1 MNNNPVNILL
11 VDDHHLV
18 RQGLR
23 RLVDSEQDMRVV
35 GEASDEGSAVELVR
49 QFSPDCVVMDVYLS
63 QTCGI
68 EAGRRICSEFPR
80 TKIIALSS
88 DANPRTA
95 VKALR
100 AGFSGYVLK
109 ENRVEELIRAI
120 RLVADNNIY
129 LCPSVSTSVT
139 QCFME
144 SIGDDQETIGKPE
157 LTERERRLLVLV
169 AEGRRGKEIAGIL
182 RLNPK
187 SIETYRSRLMKKLGC
202 SSIAD
207 LTRHAIREGL
217 IKV

>member
-1 MNNNPVNILL
+1 MNDGFISILL
-11 VDDHHLV
+11 VDDHQLV

-23 RLVDSEQDMRVV
+23 RLVEAEKNLRVV
-35 GEASDEGSAVELVR
+35 GEASDEGSAMELVR
-49 QFSPDCVVMDVYLS
+49 QLKPDFVVMDVHLAQGS
-63 QTCGI
+63 GI
-68 EAGRRICSEFPR
+68 EAGRRISTEFPK

-88 DANPRTA
+88 DPSPQTA

-100 AGFSGYVLK
+100 SGFSGYVIK

-120 RLVADNNIY
+120 REVSANKIY

-144 SIGDDQETIGKPE
+144 SIGDDEETIGKPE

-169 AEGRRGKEIAGIL
+169 AEGKRGKEIADVL
-182 RLNPK
+182 QVNPK

-202 SSIAD
+202 TSIAD
-207 LTRHAIREGL
+207 LTRYAIREGI

>member
-1 MNNNPVNILL
+1 MLL
-11 VDDHHLV
+11 VDDHQLV

-23 RLVDSEQDMRVV
+23 RLVELEKDMRVV
-35 GEASDEGSAVELVR
+35 GEASDENSAMELVR
-49 QFSPDCVVMDVYLS
+49 QFNPDFVIMDLYLS
-63 QTCGI
+63 QACGI

-80 TKIIALSS
+80 TKVIALSS
-88 DANPRTA
+88 DANPQTA

-120 RLVADNNIY
+120 RVVAANKIY

-144 SIGDDQETIGKPE
+144 TIGDDAETIGKPE
-157 LTERERRLLVLV
+157 LTERERRLLVMV
-169 AEGRRGKEIAGIL
+169 AEGKRGKEIADVL
-182 RLNPK
+182 QVNPK

-202 SSIAD
+202 ASIAD
-207 LTRHAIREGL
+207 LTRYAIREGL

>member
-1 MNNNPVNILL
+1 MSEAATNILL

-23 RLVDSEQDMRVV
+23 RLIESEKDMRVV
-35 GEASDEGSAVELVR
+35 GEASAADSAMELVR
-49 QFSPDCVVMDVYLS
+49 EFKPDVVVMDIYLS
-63 QTCGI
+63 RESGI
-68 EAGRRICSEFPR
+68 EVGRRICLEFPQ

-88 DANPRTA
+88 DANPQTA

-120 RLVADNNIY
+120 RVVAANKIY
-129 LCPSVSTSVT
+129 LCPSASTSVT

-144 SIGDDQETIGKPE
+144 SIDDDEEAIGKPE
-157 LTERERRLLVLV
+157 LTERERRLLIMV
-169 AEGRRGKEIAGIL
+169 AEGKRGKEIADVL
-182 RLNPK
+182 QVNPK

-202 SSIAD
+202 ASIAD
-207 LTRHAIREGL
+207 LTRYAIREGI
-217 IKV
+217 IKI